1 MKNVKAADLNNSSII
16 GVFEGECADS
26 NITNKNGLDI
36 TREVWENTFASDEY
50 AEGIKNG
57 FFIGFLGHPQDV
69 DCQQFK
75 DACIVMT
82 EGHIDQNGKVYGK
95 FNLIDTPVGQIVKKF
110 IDAGVRF
117 GISVRG
123 AGDIYNNSV
132 DPETFVFRGFDLVAF
147 PAFPESIPEFTAIAA
162 STDLEAQKKY
172 KAVCAAVRTNLQ
184 SITSAEAL
192 DVIQAQFAKQS
203 EEYKMIND
211 RKAEI
216 TGAEEAEDVEDEDID
231 LDEQRIESVTQ
242 LYLDTRRELLDTRD
256 RFKKLQSSASA
267 SINRL
272 KSVNAS
278 LHTKVDELNN
288 HIQIIESSST
298 RKLKSMERIT
308 ASQMD
313 CLNDQLHQ
321 AERRYQ
327 TIKASN
333 GKLKTNSTRITSDV
347 EQLRAE
353 NQKLITANTQLQT
366 ENSKLTHSNLIY
378 KKRIEATANDIKS
391 KDSIIS
397 DLRTELRETVT
408 ANTEVE
414 GRTSDLDAQVRSL
427 KQEVSAATKLIQ
439 EYQDAYANLY
449 ANAIGVRLEDVR
461 VTSATSVH
469 DLQAIIGGTKV
480 NSMQAIEAETDLS
493 ELADIDMIDN
503 TDDND
508 LVTL

>member
-1 MKNVKAADLNNSSII
+1 MKNVKAADINNNVII
-16 GVFEGECADS
+16 GTFEGECADA

-36 TREVWENTFASDEY
+36 TREVWETTFASDEY
-50 AEGIKNG
+50 AEGINNG
-57 FFIGFLGHPQDV
+57 WFLGFLGHPKDV
-69 DCQQFK
+69 DCMDFK

-95 FNLIDTPVGQIVKKF
+95 FNLVDTPVGQVVKKF
-110 IDAGVRF
+110 IDAGVKF

-162 STDLEAQKKY
+162 STDLETQKKY

-203 EEYKMIND
+203 EEYKMIDD

-216 TGAEEAEDVEDEDID
+216 TGAEETEDVEDEDID
-231 LDEQRIESVTQ
+231 LNEQRIESMTE
-242 LYLDTRRELLDTRD
+242 LYLNTRRRLRD
-256 RFKKLQSSASA
+256 LQSSSSA
-267 SINRL
+267 SIKKL
-272 KSVNAS
+272 KAVNAS
-278 LHTKVDELNN
+278 LSTKIDELNN
-288 HIQIIESSST
+288 HIQIIESAST

-313 CLNDQLHQ
+313 CLKDQLHT

-408 ANTEVE
+408 ANTEIE